1 MEVNFRKVEDDFMK
15 PETDTRNPCHHGAGE
30 GSTLLFDKHTERW
43 VVGLSDTLSTEAPVR
58 TGLFIGGQERQTAET
73 ISVADPAKPGVVVGE
88 AAAASA
94 ADVAD
99 AVAAAKAAYPA
110 WSALSTAE
118 RARQMAEA
126 IVGIADDRDTDAAI
140 LSQENGKIRME
151 AWVDALVFEIRWNL
165 ALMIADDVDAGKTL
179 PVVPGIPV
187 TTEVSYQSLGV
198 VTIIVP
204 FNWPIAILAASLPHA
219 LLAGNTVIV
228 KPPPSAPLATTRL
241 VQRVAEK
248 LPAGVL
254 NVVTGKDENMGALI
268 QNPDIAKVCFTGSV
282 NGGKRIMEMAAKSLT
297 RVTLEL
303 GGNDAAIFAE
313 DAIIDDVHM
322 DRLYAA
328 IFDSTGQI
336 CMNAKRIYVHRSRM
350 QEVVDGL
357 SARLEKAV
365 IGYGLD
371 EGTTMGPLHSPVQK
385 AFVEEII
392 EEAKDSGATVLEFG
406 ELPGGDLAGG
416 NFLRPAIVVDPD
428 PELRVV
434 TQEQFGP
441 VIPIIPFDTEEEAV
455 RVANDTW
462 GGLCGS
468 VWTADPATATR
479 IGNQLVC
486 GYVFVNDHGAT
497 RLDLRAPFG
506 GMKQSGIGREQGIE
520 GIRAFQDTR
529 SIGVIDPEALAQ
541 MAH

>member
-1 MEVNFRKVEDDFMK
+1 MTQAAGTA
-15 PETDTRNPCHHGAGE
+15 TD
-30 GSTLLFDKHTERW
+30 
-43 VVGLSDTLSTEAPVR
+43 VR
-58 TGLFIGGQERQTAET
+58 TGLFIGGAERFTDEVLK
-73 ISVADPAKPGVVVGE
+73 VADPGKPGVIVGE
-88 AAAASA
+88 AASASP

-110 WSALSTAE
+110 WAALTPQE
-118 RARQMAEA
+118 RAKVMADA
-126 IVGIADDRDTDAAI
+126 IVGIGDDRDEDAAI

-151 AWVDALVFEIRWNL
+151 AWVDALVFELRWNL
-165 ALMIADDVDAGKTL
+165 ALMLADEVDAAKTL
-179 PVVPGIPV
+179 PVVPGAIPV
-187 TTEVSYQSLGV
+187 STEVAYQPLGV

-219 LLAGNTVIV
+219 LLAGNTVVV
-228 KPPPSAPLATTRL
+228 KVPPSTPLATARV

-254 NVVTGKDENMGALI
+254 NVISGKDENMAGLI
-268 QNPDIAKVCFTGSV
+268 QNTDVAKVCFTGSV
-282 NGGKRIMEMAAKSLT
+282 NGGKRIMEMASKTLT

-303 GGNDAAIFAE
+303 GGNDAAIFLE
-313 DAIIDDVHM
+313 DAIIDDEHV
-322 DRLYAA
+322 DRLFGA
-328 IFDSTGQI
+328 IYDTTGQI
-336 CMNAKRIYVHRSRM
+336 CMNAKRIYIHRSR
-350 QEVVDGL
+350 VDEL
-357 SARLEKAV
+357 VTALEARLNQVK

-371 EGTTMGPLHSPVQK
+371 EGTTMGPLHQPAQK

-392 EEAKDSGATVLEFG
+392 QEAKDAGADVREYG

-416 NFLRPAIVVDPD
+416 NFIRPAIVVNPD
-428 PELRVV
+428 PSLRVV

-455 RVANDTW
+455 HAANDTW
-462 GGLCGS
+462 AGLCGS
-468 VWTADPATATR
+468 VWTASPETAQR
-479 IGNQLVC
+479 VGSQLVC
-486 GYVFVNDHGAT
+486 GYVWINDHGAN
-497 RLDLRAPFG
+497 RCDLRAPFG

-529 SIGVIDPEALAQ
+529 SIATIDPEALAA